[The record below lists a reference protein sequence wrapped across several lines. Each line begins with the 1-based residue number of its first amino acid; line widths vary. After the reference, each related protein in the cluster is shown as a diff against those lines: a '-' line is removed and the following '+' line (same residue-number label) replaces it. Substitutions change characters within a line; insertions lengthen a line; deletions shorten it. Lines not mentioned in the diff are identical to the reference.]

1 MTENLYTKTTSMA
14 GTSISLIIGVPIA
27 VGFWSLV
34 MFGPIDIPIM
44 KRYLG
49 HPVEFV
55 EIVMFSCAI
64 TALTFKLSKIMK
76 EKSALRQT
84 LIPVWDNI
92 QVHPL
97 ETTTLLENLNTSTLQ
112 TKKTIVFRR
121 FLNVLQFVKQRGSAE
136 DLDDQLRNFA
146 DADSIEFE
154 GSFGLTRFITW
165 AIPILGF
172 LGTVLGITGAISGV
186 TPEMLEKS
194 MSTVTDGLALSFDAT
209 ALALALT
216 MVCMFFSFLVE
227 KSGDQFL
234 ENLEH
239 SIDKN
244 LAHRFLR
251 VQSDQN
257 PIVEILSRHTKDL
270 IKSTETLVT
279 KQVDLWA
286 NSFEKIT
293 AQAEG
298 SGFESQNRMRN
309 ALEEALTKTLFS
321 HQQQM
326 EKYELNSSELGRKFT
341 EQVGK
346 LASSLHDSSIQQQQS
361 LQKVVE
367 SLTRQTNSLV
377 ELQQGEK
384 HLIQI
389 QNLMQE
395 NLNQIHSTGD
405 FQEAV
410 HCLTAAV
417 HLLTSKLQGRSN
429 EPFFNTANQNSR
441 SNPSGKVA

>member
-1 MTENLYTKTTSMA
+1 
-14 GTSISLIIGVPIA
+14 
-27 VGFWSLV
+27 
-34 MFGPIDIPIM
+34 
-44 KRYLG
+44 
-49 HPVEFV
+49 
-55 EIVMFSCAI
+55 
-64 TALTFKLSKIMK
+64 
-76 EKSALRQT
+76 
-84 LIPVWDNI
+84 
-92 QVHPL
+92 
-97 ETTTLLENLNTSTLQ
+97 
-112 TKKTIVFRR
+112 
-121 FLNVLQFVKQRGSAE
+121 
-136 DLDDQLRNFA
+136 
-146 DADSIEFE
+146 
-154 GSFGLTRFITW
+154 
-165 AIPILGF
+165 
-172 LGTVLGITGAISGV
+172 
-186 TPEMLEKS
+186 
-194 MSTVTDGLALSFDAT
+194 
-209 ALALALT
+209 

-389 QNLMQE
+389 QNLMQQ

-429 EPFFNTANQNSR
+429 EPFFNTANQNPR

>member
-1 MTENLYTKTTSMA
+1 MTDESNPKTTSLA
-14 GTSISLIIGVPIA
+14 GTSISLIIGIPVA
-27 VGFWSLV
+27 VGFWIMV
-34 MFGPIDIPIM
+34 MFGPIESPIM

-64 TALTFKLSKIMK
+64 TALIFKFSKIIK
-76 EKSALRQT
+76 EKNALRKT

-97 ETTTLLENLNTSTLQ
+97 ETATLLENLNTASEQ

-136 DLDDQLRNFA
+136 DLDDQLRNLA
-146 DADSIEFE
+146 DTDSIEFE

-216 MVCMFFSFLVE
+216 MVCMFLSFLVE

-234 ENLEH
+234 ENLER

-257 PIVEILSRHTKDL
+257 PLVEILSRHTKEL
-270 IKSTETLVT
+270 IKSTEALVT

-286 NSFEKIT
+286 TSFEKIT
-293 AQAEG
+293 AQAES
-298 SGFESQNRMRN
+298 SGTDSQNRMRN

-326 EKYELNSSELGRKFT
+326 EKYELNSLDLGKKFT

-346 LASSLHDSSIQQQQS
+346 LASSLHDSSMQQQQS
-361 LQKVVE
+361 LQKIVE
-367 SLTRQTNSLV
+367 SLTKQTNSLV

-389 QNLMQE
+389 QKLMQE
-395 NLNQIHSTGD
+395 NLNQINSTGD

-417 HLLTSKLQGRSN
+417 HLITSKLQGRNN
-429 EPFFNTANQNSR
+429 EQFFNTSNQNPR
-441 SNPSGKVA
+441 GNASGKVA

>member
-1 MTENLYTKTTSMA
+1 MNDNFNPKTTSMA
-14 GTSISLIIGVPIA
+14 GTSISLIIGVPLA

-34 MFGPIDIPIM
+34 MFGPIDVPIM

-64 TALTFKLSKIMK
+64 TALTFKLSKIIK

-112 TKKTIVFRR
+112 TKKTVVFRR
-121 FLNVLQFVKQRGSAE
+121 YLNVLQFVKQRGSAE

-234 ENLEH
+234 ESLER
-239 SIDKN
+239 SIDNN

-257 PIVEILSRHTKDL
+257 PIVEMLSRHTKDL

-279 KQVDLWA
+279 KQVDLWSD
-286 NSFEKIT
+286 SFEKIT

-389 QNLMQE
+389 QNLMQQ

-429 EPFFNTANQNSR
+429 EPFFNTANQSPR

>member
-1 MTENLYTKTTSMA
+1 MTDENNPKTTSLA
-14 GTSISLIIGVPIA
+14 GTSISLIIGIPFAI
-27 VGFWSLV
+27 GFWSLV
-34 MFGPIDIPIM
+34 MFGPIESPIM

-55 EIVMFSCAI
+55 EILMFSCAV
-64 TALTFKLSKIMK
+64 TALIFKLSKIIK
-76 EKSALRQT
+76 EKSALRKN
-84 LIPVWDNI
+84 LIPIWDNI
-92 QVHPL
+92 QIHPL
-97 ETTTLLENLNTSTLQ
+97 ETSTLIVNLNTATEQ
-112 TKKTIVFRR
+112 TKRTIVFRR
-121 FLNVLQFVKQRGSAE
+121 FLNVLHFVRQRGSAE

-239 SIDKN
+239 SVDKN

-257 PIVEILSRHTKDL
+257 PILEILSRHTKDL

-298 SGFESQNRMRN
+298 SGTESQNRMSN
-309 ALEEALTKTLFS
+309 ALEEALTKSLFS
-321 HQQQM
+321 HQKQM
-326 EKYELNSSELGRKFT
+326 EKYELNSSDLGRKFA

-346 LASSLHDSSIQQQQS
+346 LAASLHDSSIQQQQS

-367 SLTRQTNSLV
+367 SLTRQTNALV
-377 ELQQGEK
+377 ELQHGEK

-389 QNLMQE
+389 QKLMQE
-395 NLNQIHSTGD
+395 NLNQIHATGD

-410 HCLTAAV
+410 QCLTGAV
-417 HLLTSKLQGRSN
+417 HLMTSKLQGRN
-429 EPFFNTANQNSR
+429 AEPFFNSSNQGPR

>member
-1 MTENLYTKTTSMA
+1 MIDENKLKTASFA
-14 GTSISLIIGVPIA
+14 GTSISLIIGIPIA

-34 MFGPIDIPIM
+34 MFGPIESPIL

-55 EIVMFSCAI
+55 EIIMFSCAI
-64 TALTFKLSKIMK
+64 VALIFKYLKITNENKTLK
-76 EKSALRQT
+76 EK
-84 LIPVWDNI
+84 LIPDWDNNQI
-92 QVHPL
+92 HPL
-97 ETTTLLENLNTSTLQ
+97 EAGTLLENIDNAREK
-112 TKKTIVFRR
+112 TKRTFVFRR
-121 FLNVLQFVKQRGSAE
+121 FRNVLQFVKQRGSAE

-146 DADSIEFE
+146 DTDSIEFE
-154 GSFGLTRFITW
+154 SSFGLTRFITW

-216 MVCMFFSFLVE
+216 MICMFFSFLVE

-234 ENLEH
+234 DNLEQ
-239 SIDKN
+239 SINKN

-257 PIVEILSRHTKDL
+257 PLVEILSRHTKEM
-270 IKSTETLVT
+270 IKSTENLVS
-279 KQVDLWA
+279 KQVDLWLT
-286 NSFEKIT
+286 SFEKIKS
-293 AQAEG
+293 QAEN
-298 SGFESQNRMRN
+298 SGLESQNRMCN
-309 ALEEALTKTLFS
+309 ALEEALTKSLIT
-321 HQQQM
+321 HEKQM
-326 EKYELNSSELGRKFT
+326 EKHDQQSSDLGRKLT

-346 LASSLHDSSIQQQQS
+346 LASSLNDSTTQQQQS
-361 LQKVVE
+361 IQKIVD
-367 SLTRQTNSLV
+367 SLTSQTSSLM
-377 ELQQGEK
+377 ELQAGEK

-389 QNLMQE
+389 QKLMQE
-395 NLNQIHSTGD
+395 NLNQIHSAGD

-417 HLLTSKLQGRSN
+417 HLLTSKLQGRSGDQ
-429 EPFFNTANQNSR
+429 FFAA
-441 SNPSGKVA
+441 SNPGSRVTPPGKVA